1 MICDAGIFF
10 FTHFFTKCNFVTDF
24 FTNANYVQVSQLL
37 IFHFLPKKEILVEKR
52 FS

>member
-10 FTHFFTKCNFVTDF
+10 FMHFFTKCYFVTDF
-24 FTNANYVQVSQLL
+24 FTNANYLQVLHLL
-37 IFHFLPKKEILVEKR
+37 LFHFLPKKEILVEKR